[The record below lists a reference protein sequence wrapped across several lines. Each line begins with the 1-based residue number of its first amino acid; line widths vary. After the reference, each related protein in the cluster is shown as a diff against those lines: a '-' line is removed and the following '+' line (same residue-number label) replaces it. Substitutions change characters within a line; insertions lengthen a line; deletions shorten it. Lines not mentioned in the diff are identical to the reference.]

1 MVRQGSAKPSSTSS
15 NLVVTSKRFPEAS
28 ASGIFVLHCP
38 LPASSPS
45 QSPAVTDSP
54 FCRYA
59 TSSPGRGKSFLKGRV
74 SGETGHFAVK
84 PKSLPQHPLSH
95 GLHRASSPKGT
106 PLSYTGN
113 FAATTEAVPLGKVA
127 KPQALTEGVSQK
139 RTPPVAYGDSPL

>member
-1 MVRQGSAKPSSTSS
+1 M
-15 NLVVTSKRFPEAS
+15 
-28 ASGIFVLHCP
+28 
-38 LPASSPS
+38 
-45 QSPAVTDSP
+45 TDSP

-59 TSSPGRGKSFLKGRV
+59 TSSPGRGKSFLKGRA
-74 SGETGHFAVK
+74 SSETGHFAVK

-95 GLHRASSPKGT
+95 GLRRASSPKGT

-113 FAATTEAVPLGKVA
+113 FAATIEAVPVGKVA

>member
-15 NLVVTSKRFPEAS
+15 NLVVTSKRFLEAS
-28 ASGIFVLHCP
+28 ASGIFCFAL
-38 LPASSPS
+38 SSPS

-84 PKSLPQHPLSH
+84 QKSLPQHPLSH

>member
-28 ASGIFVLHCP
+28 VSGIFCFAL
-38 LPASSPS
+38 
-45 QSPAVTDSP
+45 SPAGVLALSVTC
-54 FCRYA
+54 F
-59 TSSPGRGKSFLKGRV
+59 
-74 SGETGHFAVK
+74 
-84 PKSLPQHPLSH
+84 
-95 GLHRASSPKGT
+95 ASSPKGT

-127 KPQALTEGVSQK
+127 KPQALTEGVNQK